1 MKILLVNPP
10 NCGKSIPE
18 ERYGIDSIK
27 MIFRGEPLALETLAG
42 NLGGHDV
49 AIVDLKSDP
58 DGLADDGQAFGPDL
72 VGITGVTCEANTM
85 LAIARRV
92 KERLKVPVVVGGHH
106 ASCDPGFFKRRCI
119 DFVVVGLGTLSFR
132 LLVDAIDKGLPVS
145 IPGVMNNHPEA
156 ATSFTPRRF
165 TVEDLVDRCAPRYDL
180 VARHRDKYVMSGAG
194 GKAGFVATA
203 FGCTHDCSFC
213 TISALTGA
221 KYLARSH
228 DAVMRDIDQLSDVP
242 VIRMVDANTFG
253 NIDLARQLA
262 RRIIDAGVN
271 KHLVADVRADTV
283 VKHPQVLEL
292 WRKAGLSIVV
302 IGFEEISDS
311 RLDTF
316 KKRSTHRVSEEAIR
330 LLKDLGIRIVGDF
343 IVSPD
348 YAPDDFHRLAEFVE
362 QSGIDLPIPSILTP
376 IPGTVLYKEMESRIV
391 NHNLDYYTFT
401 NAVMPTRM
409 PEHEFY
415 ETYANMLKCF
425 LAPLHQAQ
433 RKNTAKGTTKGTN

>member
-1 MKILLVNPP
+1 
-10 NCGKSIPE
+10 
-18 ERYGIDSIK
+18 
-27 MIFRGEPLALETLAG
+27 
-42 NLGGHDV
+42 
-49 AIVDLKSDP
+49 
-58 DGLADDGQAFGPDL
+58 

-92 KERLKVPVVVGGHH
+92 NEWLKVPVVVGGHH
-106 ASCDPGFFKRRCI
+106 ASCDPGFFKHRCI

-132 LLVDAIDKGLPVS
+132 QLVDAIDKGQPVS
-145 IPGVMNNHPEA
+145 IPGVMHNLPET
-156 ATSFTPRRF
+156 ATPFSPRRF
-165 TVEDLVDRCAPRYDL
+165 TSEDLVDQCTPRYDL
-180 VARHRDKYVMSGAG
+180 VARHRDKYVMGGAG

-213 TISALTGA
+213 TISTLTGA

-228 DAVMRDIDQLSDVP
+228 DAVMRDIDQLADVP

-253 NIDLARQLA
+253 NIDHARQLA

-271 KHLVADVRADTV
+271 KRLVADVRADTV

-292 WRKAGLSIVV
+292 WRKAGLAIVV

-316 KKRSTHRVSEEAIR
+316 KKRSTHRVNEEAIR

-348 YAPDDFHRLAEFVE
+348 YTPDDFARLEEFVA
-362 QSGIDLPIPSILTP
+362 QSGIDVPIPSILTP
-376 IPGTVLYKEMESRIV
+376 IPGTALYKKMKSRII
-391 NHNLDYYTFT
+391 NHDLDYYTFT
-401 NAVMPTRM
+401 NAVVQTRM
-409 PEHEFY
+409 PEHDFY
-415 ETYANMLKCF
+415 ETYAKMLKRF

-433 RKNTAKGTTKGTN
+433 GTKTKKGTPKGTD